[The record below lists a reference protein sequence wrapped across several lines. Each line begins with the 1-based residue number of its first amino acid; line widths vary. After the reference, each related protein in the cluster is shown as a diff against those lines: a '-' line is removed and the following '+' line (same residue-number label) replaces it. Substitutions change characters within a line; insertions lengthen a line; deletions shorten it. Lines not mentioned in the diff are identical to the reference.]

1 MADEKPTPADTSVLI
16 AKEKKPDA
24 AGTAKVSYYADKFH
38 GRKTANG
45 ERFNMNALTAAN
57 KKLPFNTRVYVYNP
71 INGKSVWVR
80 INDRGPYVGDR
91 KFDLSLEAAKR
102 LGIVKA
108 GTANVRYQVFLPEKK
123 KGRKNPVIAG

>member
-1 MADEKPTPADTSVLI
+1 MADEKSAPADTSVLI
-16 AKEKKPDA
+16 AEKKPDI
-24 AGTAKVSYYADKFH
+24 AGTAKVSYYAHQFH

-57 KKLPFNTRVYVYNP
+57 KTLPFNTRVHVYNP
-71 INGKSVWVR
+71 TNGKSVWVR

-102 LGIVKA
+102 LGIVKS

-123 KGRKNPVIAG
+123 KGRKNPGIVG